1 MTTTVVDLQQQST
14 QCLIDNQ
21 YHIMNSRNELWM
33 MWLKPIQVEYYSIE
47 NQKSYSNT
55 LYIVCIFI
63 HCDFLDMN
71 GL

>member
-47 NQKSYSNT
+47 N
-55 LYIVCIFI
+55 
-63 HCDFLDMN
+63 
-71 GL
+71 